1 MVCSRRCLVV
11 TIDGALYTVDVVDTY
26 VGCSTFTHIQNEND
40 RFNNI

>member
-11 TIDGALYTVDVVDTY
+11 TIDGALHTVDVDAY
-26 VGCSTFTHIQNEND
+26 VGCSTFTHIQSEKD